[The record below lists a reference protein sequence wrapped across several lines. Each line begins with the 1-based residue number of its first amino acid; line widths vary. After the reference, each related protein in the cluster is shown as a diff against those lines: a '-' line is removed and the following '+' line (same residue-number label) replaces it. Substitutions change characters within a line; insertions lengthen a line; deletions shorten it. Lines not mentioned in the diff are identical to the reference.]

1 MRRVRAVALVGTL
14 LWSSAASA
22 ELPRDYFLDPPT
34 AGTFFHSDVY
44 NVGVQESLEQR
55 SHLEE
60 GMSMLH
66 LRASGIAS
74 YPYADGS
81 ANVDARVFLFT
92 LGASAGYRH
101 VYRDHTFAP
110 DEDRSRQ
117 ARLDREENDEIGSQ
131 GFPYAEGRLR
141 LVIPLD
147 IAFMVNTATV
157 RWEDG
162 NDNSFDWFH
171 GIVHDS
177 GTMFKYEGVL
187 FFRHRDFGGV
197 GPAIRY
203 MNVPRLSYATGESKR
218 RNEFHYGFALGTR
231 PGFVK
236 PRHGN
241 ADLFL
246 LQALFKFGDET
257 YGVHSYRI
265 PVSWIAAYRASL
277 KIL

>member
-1 MRRVRAVALVGTL
+1 MRRGQAVALVATL
-14 LWSSAASA
+14 VWSRAVCA
-22 ELPRDYFLDPPT
+22 EQPRDYFLDPPT
-34 AGTFFHSDVY
+34 AGLFSHSDVY
-44 NVGVQESLEQR
+44 NVGLQQSIESR

-92 LGASAGYRH
+92 LGASGGYRH

-110 DEDRSRQ
+110 GEERTRE
-117 ARLDREENDEIGSQ
+117 ARLDREEADEIGSQ

-147 IAFMVNTATV
+147 MFFMVNTATM

-187 FFRHRDFGGV
+187 FFRHRDFGGI
-197 GPAIRY
+197 GPYVRY
-203 MNVPRLSYATGESKR
+203 MNVPKMDADGDSTRE
-218 RNEFHYGFALGTR
+218 NE
-231 PGFVK
+231 
-236 PRHGN
+236 
-241 ADLFL
+241 
-246 LQALFKFGDET
+246 
-257 YGVHSYRI
+257 VH
-265 PVSWIAAYRASL
+265 
-277 KIL
+277 